1 MGCLASLTMNKKFVS
16 LTPPFT
22 PDECDVR
29 HVQPYEAIKAY
40 ICPYCSNDIE
50 AGLGHEVVVPKASAE
65 DRRHFHSGCWN
76 RYLNLY
82 KKSL

>member
-1 MGCLASLTMNKKFVS
+1 MAKQKKFQS
-16 LTPPFT
+16 LMPPFT

-29 HVQPYEAIKAY
+29 HVQPYEASKIY
-40 ICPYCSNDIE
+40 VCPYCSNTIE
-50 AGLGHEVVVPKASAE
+50 VGLGHEVVLPKDSIE

-76 RYLNLY
+76 RYLNSY